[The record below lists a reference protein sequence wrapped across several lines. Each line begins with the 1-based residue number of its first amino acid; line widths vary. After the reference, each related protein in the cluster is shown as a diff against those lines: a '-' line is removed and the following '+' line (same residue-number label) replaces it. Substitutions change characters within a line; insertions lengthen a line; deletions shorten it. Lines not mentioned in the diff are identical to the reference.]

1 MDEINLFESFMTRKS
16 SINFKILVS
25 KYNEKIESIFGI
37 IDELNIEFNKT
48 VNDLCSYLFDEVKR
62 NDRDRMELITI
73 KRRIYNKKTIES
85 TLIDRFKGDN
95 FLFNNL
101 VIYVQQYN
109 EIKKNQELVLQMA
122 DKYNTQFIKHML
134 KEVTRKS
141 FKKAVMI
148 SSFSLYKNLC
158 SIKDLKEKKRKD
170 LESGVLKYY
179 LRSASKTSPFSYF
192 TTVELNEFKTKTS
205 INLQN
210 SYAKVNV
217 NILKYILKLINNNY
231 QLRMLLPLK
240 LNTTIH
246 NYNSNILYLD
256 FQSGQSVIN
265 KIKKTE
271 FIDLIFALFET
282 KNKVTYKDLKRVIM
296 SKYSM
301 DIDIFNRIFIDLFN
315 NKFLIF
321 DFDVSIYKNWIV
333 HLQHKLKLYKSH
345 SELIF
350 KIDKLLKVF
359 CRLENKFSKATL
371 KLRESLLIDSF
382 SKLISFCYEVDD
394 SIEKSMLTNN
404 QINVYETYKF
414 GDFKFRIENLIFE
427 DVISKG
433 NENID
438 QNLTEKVCNDLND
451 IIKVI
456 SINNIDKD
464 VSLKI
469 IKEIMKNKFNN
480 CSENILPVFF
490 EYQKKFRKK
499 ENKEMEINSNKLLSN
514 FHVDINQTE
523 VKVKLKDEVK
533 NESKILEHTSFNAYL
548 QFCQEEVKN
557 KKLVVV
563 NGVYP
568 GYGKM
573 FSRFMNHEDVSEIN
587 KFRDFNLLG
596 SDLVL
601 CENHENSYFNGNIHP
616 MLVDLEIKNY
626 DGNNSI
632 SGEKVK
638 NLKQLKIHKNDEE
651 VKVVD
656 DQNRRVLFVD
666 LGFQISS
673 LHSDFFKFLNSFT
686 PNMKNNYSPL
696 IKAINKKTHINNG
709 SIKCFPRIFYNENIV
724 LQRKFWII
732 DKGSFNPFLNL
743 QESHVFIE
751 INSWR
756 KKLMIPN
763 IVYVTLNINQD
774 LLNEYKND
782 LHKPFLVDFYNSTL
796 IYYLLRQISNKVLS
810 IKISEML
817 PDYSKVNNVKEFL
830 VQWKNI

>member
-25 KYNEKIESIFGI
+25 KYNERIESTFGI

-48 VNDLCSYLFDEVKR
+48 INDLCNYLFDEVKR
-62 NDRDRMELITI
+62 NDRDRMELII
-73 KRRIYNKKTIES
+73 LKRKIYNKKTIEP

-95 FLFNNL
+95 FIFNNL

-109 EIKKNQELVLQMA
+109 EIKKNRELVLQMA
-122 DKYNTQFIKHML
+122 NKYNSEFVKRML
-134 KEVTRKS
+134 KEVTSKS

-158 SIKDLKEKKRKD
+158 SINDLKEKKRKD
-170 LESGVLKYY
+170 LESGVLKYF
-179 LRSASKTSPFSYF
+179 LRAASKTSPFSYF
-192 TTVELNEFKTKTS
+192 TTVELNEFKAKTN
-205 INLQN
+205 IHIEN

-217 NILKYILKLINNNY
+217 NILKYILKLINNDF
-231 QLRMLLPLK
+231 QLRILLPLK

-256 FQSGQSVIN
+256 FQSEQATIN

-296 SKYSM
+296 AKYNM
-301 DIDIFNRIFIDLFN
+301 DVETFNRIFIDLFN
-315 NKFLIF
+315 NKFLMF
-321 DFDVSIYKNWIV
+321 DFEVSIYKNWII
-333 HLQHKLKLYKSH
+333 HLEHKLRRYKSD

-350 KIDKLLKVF
+350 KIGKLLKVL
-359 CRLENKFSKATL
+359 CRLENNFSKASL

-382 SKLISFCYEVDD
+382 SNLISFCYEVDD
-394 SIEKSMLTNN
+394 SIDKSTLTNN

-427 DVISKG
+427 DVVRKG
-433 NENID
+433 NEKID
-438 QNLTEKVCNDLND
+438 QNLTEKACNDLND

-456 SINNIDKD
+456 SINNINKD

-469 IKEIMKNKFNN
+469 IKKIMKNKFNN
-480 CSENILPVFF
+480 CSESILPVFF
-490 EYQKKFRKK
+490 EYQKKFGKK
-499 ENKEMEINSNKLLSN
+499 EFKEMEISSNKLLSN

-523 VKVKLKDEVK
+523 VKIKLKDEIK
-533 NESKILEHTSFNAYL
+533 NDSKILERTSFNAYL
-548 QFCQEEVKN
+548 QFCQEEFKN

-563 NGVYP
+563 NGMYS

-573 FSRFMNHEDVSEIN
+573 FSRFLNHKDVSEIK
-587 KFRDFNLLG
+587 KFRDFNILDD
-596 SDLVL
+596 DLIL

-632 SGEKVK
+632 SDDKVK
-638 NLKQLKIHKNDEE
+638 SLKQLKIQMDNDE
-651 VKVVD
+651 VNIVD
-656 DQNRRVLFVD
+656 DQNRRILFVD

-673 LHSDFFKFLNSFT
+673 LHSDFFKFLDNFT
-686 PNMKNNYSPL
+686 PNIKNNYSPL
-696 IKAINKKTHINNG
+696 IKAINKKVHINNS
-709 SIKCFPRIFYNENIV
+709 SIKCFPRILYNENLV
-724 LQRKFWII
+724 LQKKFWII
-732 DKGSFNPFLNL
+732 DKESFNHFLNL
-743 QESHVFIE
+743 HESHVFIE

-756 KKLMIPN
+756 KKLRIPN

-782 LHKPFLVDFYNSTL
+782 IHKPFLVDFYNSTL
-796 IYYLLRQISNKVLS
+796 INYLLRQISNKVLS